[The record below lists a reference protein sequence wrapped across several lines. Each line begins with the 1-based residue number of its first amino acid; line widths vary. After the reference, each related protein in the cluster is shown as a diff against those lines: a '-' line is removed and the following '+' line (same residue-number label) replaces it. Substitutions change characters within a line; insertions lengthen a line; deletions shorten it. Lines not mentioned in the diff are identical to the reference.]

1 MGIRFVV
8 DPPLTAELRD
18 QIVTLWTAVTNAGGA
33 VGFVGPVTEDDVRP
47 LALTTLAEAGN
58 GPDRLLVGYEE
69 DGQPVA
75 MLLLTDN
82 RFRLKAHWGVL
93 KRVMV
98 HPDRQGYGHG
108 AALMRHAEQVARE
121 LGWVALHLTVRG
133 GTGIEKFYQ
142 RLGYQEV
149 GRLPGALRLGPD
161 DDRDEILMWL
171 PLGR

>member
-47 LALTTLAEAGN
+47 LALTTLAEAEN
-58 GPDRLLVGYEE
+58 GPDRLLVGYE
-69 DGQPVA
+69 DHGQPVA
-75 MLLLTDN
+75 MLFLTDN

-98 HPDRQGYGHG
+98 HPDRQGHGYG
-108 AALMRHAEQVARE
+108 AALMRRAERVARE
-121 LGWVALHLTVRG
+121 LGWAALHLTVRG